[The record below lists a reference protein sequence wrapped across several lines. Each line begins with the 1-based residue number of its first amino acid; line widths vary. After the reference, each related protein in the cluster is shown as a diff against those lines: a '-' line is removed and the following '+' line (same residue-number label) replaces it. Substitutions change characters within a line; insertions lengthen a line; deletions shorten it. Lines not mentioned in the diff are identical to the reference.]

1 MGQICMEK
9 WIKFYECRQD
19 VVKWNFIRHI
29 LQGYEQ
35 GIFTRYLQD
44 EDDCS

>member
-1 MGQICMEK
+1 MDQILRVQTRCSFLK
-9 WIKFYECRQD
+9 K
-19 VVKWNFIRHI
+19 KWNFIRHI

-44 EDDCS
+44 EDD